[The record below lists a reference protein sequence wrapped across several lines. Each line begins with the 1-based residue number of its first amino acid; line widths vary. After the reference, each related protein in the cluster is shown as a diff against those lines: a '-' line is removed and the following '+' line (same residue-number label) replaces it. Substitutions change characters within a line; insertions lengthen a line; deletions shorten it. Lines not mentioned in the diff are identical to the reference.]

1 MELSE
6 AGRVDAELTDHD
18 EPAAPQLF
26 KGDEVLAF
34 AFERTGCAQPGS
46 WRLRLPLKEVV
57 SDFDAIW
64 PRGAGHHA
72 CRAGCIGARVLLQE
86 RPRRL

>member
-26 KGDEVLAF
+26 KGDEVPSGRE
-34 AFERTGCAQPGS
+34 ERGIMPAEQ
-46 WRLRLPLKEVV
+46 VV
-57 SDFDAIW
+57 
-64 PRGAGHHA
+64 
-72 CRAGCIGARVLLQE
+72 
-86 RPRRL
+86 